1 MPHSQKT
8 RELTFEYDDATKTFD
23 IIGQGAK
30 YLGEGGFVRL
40 SSEHDGIFTSEYF
53 QHNRVQFYFELIV
66 REPRNIKTT
75 FKRV

>member
-8 RELTFEYDDATKTFD
+8 NEFTFEYDAETKTFD

-30 YLGEGGFVRL
+30 HLGENGFVRL
-40 SSEHDGIFTSEYF
+40 ASEHAGMFTSEYF
-53 QHNRVQFYFELIV
+53 QQNGVQFYFELIV
-66 REPRNIKTT
+66 SEPSNIKTT